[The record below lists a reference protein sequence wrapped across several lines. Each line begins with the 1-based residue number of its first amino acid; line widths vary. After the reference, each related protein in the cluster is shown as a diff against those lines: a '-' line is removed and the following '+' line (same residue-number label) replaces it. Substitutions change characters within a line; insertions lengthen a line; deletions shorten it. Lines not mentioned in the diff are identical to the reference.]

1 MNKYILTII
10 LIAFLC
16 FPQIV
21 KADLFKNPV
30 NIEDFIDLLPEMKT
44 VSCKFEQKKYLNNIE
59 KPIISSGN
67 FKFIEKE
74 GVYFETLKPIKTTV
88 SYTNK
93 DYKQI
98 NDIILAISKK
108 KYSKLNK
115 DFNYY
120 FVKKEAT
127 WQFGLKPK
135 EDSPANNY
143 INFIAIEGT
152 TNIEIMKLQF
162 KNGSSTTI
170 CFSEFQTK

>member
-1 MNKYILTII
+1 MNKYICT
-10 LIAFLC
+10 FLLMISFC
-16 FPQIV
+16 FPQIA
-21 KADLFKNPV
+21 KANLFENPA
-30 NIEDFIDLLPEMKT
+30 NIEDFIEMLPEMKT
-44 VSCKFEQKKYLNNIE
+44 VSCKFEQKKYLSNIE

-115 DFNYY
+115 DFDYY
-120 FVKKEAT
+120 FAQKENT

-135 EDSPANNY
+135 ADSPSNNY
-143 INFIAIEGT
+143 IVSIAIEGT
-152 TNIEIMKLQF
+152 TNIEKMKLQF

-170 CFSEFQTK
+170 CFSEFQIK